1 MKQKLLLIFTLAFC
15 TITAQ
20 EVTHFDFDTYNPNV
34 VFNSWNS
41 SSTFAKVANPASD
54 ATNASNFVGQFT
66 AGDDNDIGI
75 GEPNR
80 KRWLTSGKCSFQP
93 EEREWYSTLLNWG
106 LKDAHRKIYPDD
118 AETFSWFDYRSKG
131 FDDTPKRGLRIDH
144 ILLTPALYERCIDA
158 GVSYDIRGME
168 KPSDHAPIW
177 ADFNTK
183 S

>member
-75 GEPNR
+75 GIIDPTTYF
-80 KRWLTSGKCSFQP
+80 TSFFNLVSNPVFKMKVFTT
-93 EEREWYSTLLNWG
+93 EEIDVIFHIENS
-106 LKDAHRKIYPDD
+106 PD
-118 AETFSWFDYRSKG
+118 W
-131 FDDTPKRGLRIDH
+131 
-144 ILLTPALYERCIDA
+144 
-158 GVSYDIRGME
+158 
-168 KPSDHAPIW
+168 
-177 ADFNTK
+177 
-183 S
+183 